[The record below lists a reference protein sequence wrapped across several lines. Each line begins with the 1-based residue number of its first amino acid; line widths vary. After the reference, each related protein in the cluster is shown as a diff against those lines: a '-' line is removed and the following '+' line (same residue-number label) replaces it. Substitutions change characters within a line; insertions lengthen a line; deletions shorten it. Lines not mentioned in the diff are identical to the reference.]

1 MHLDDVKQKA
11 ARLTTLSR
19 SVAGKRV
26 LVTGAASGMGRAT
39 AFVFADEGARV
50 AVVDLSAERVLEVVD
65 EIRAVHGPDAAHG
78 FVADVGDH
86 ESLKRLVV
94 EVVATLG
101 GIDVLARSLLNA
113 VALIEDGGLARA
125 VENRYAGWN
134 TAQAQSM
141 LAPSATLAD
150 IADGAVRDAIDP
162 QPHSGKQELLENTI
176 TRFI

>member
-1 MHLDDVKQKA
+1 MNRGDPQNGWDTDQFPNDIREITQALYTILQ
-11 ARLTTLSR
+11 
-19 SVAGKRV
+19 GGGF
-26 LVTGAASGMGRAT
+26 VTGGNNFDAKIRRQSIDA
-39 AFVFADEGARV
+39 E
-50 AVVDLSAERVLEVVD
+50 DLF
-65 EIRAVHGPDAAHG
+65 IAHI
-78 FVADVGDH
+78 
-86 ESLKRLVV
+86 
-94 EVVATLG
+94 G